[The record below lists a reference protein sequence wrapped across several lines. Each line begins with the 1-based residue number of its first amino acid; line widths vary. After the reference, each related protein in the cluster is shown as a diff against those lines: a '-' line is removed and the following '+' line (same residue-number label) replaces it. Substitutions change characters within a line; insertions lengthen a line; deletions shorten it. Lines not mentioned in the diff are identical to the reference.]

1 MNNLPNIYKG
11 NCSKSTNKKVY
22 YSKEGNVD
30 VRKKKVIVKNKD
42 IGSKIDDLFKNSNM
56 NYTDEVKVI
65 LKDRVVTTRFIKKID
80 NYILTIDNERINYN
94 DILDI
99 EV

>member
-1 MNNLPNIYKG
+1 MNKLPNIYKG

-22 YSKEGNVD
+22 YSKEGDNVIN
-30 VRKKKVIVKNKD
+30 KVISKNKD
-42 IGSKIDDLFKNSNM
+42 VGSKIEDLFRNSNM
-56 NYTDEVKVI
+56 NYTNEVRVI

-80 NYILTIDNERINYN
+80 NYILTIDNEKINYN